1 MVGDTFGLPNH
12 PNLTDKDI
20 EYVVETV
27 RAFGDEVRDRR
38 ERTAN
43 RKPLTT
49 KLEIYYSMRVLVT
62 GGAGYIGNYIVEYLL
77 ERGHDVRVLDS
88 MLFGDGALEPF
99 RDHDRLEVREG
110 DIRHID
116 DLSYAMEGM
125 DAVVHMAGIVGDP
138 ACSVN
143 EQATQSANVE
153 ATKALVEVCK
163 LHDIERLVFAST
175 CSVYGASELME
186 LNEGSSLN
194 PLSLYAESKIDSE
207 EIILHETHDEFGGS
221 DDITPT
227 ILRLGTIFG
236 WSRRMRFD
244 LVVNILTAKA
254 VLEDDIPVYGGE
266 QYRPLVHVED
276 AARAFAD
283 VLEAPKEDV
292 DHEIFNVGDNDLNY
306 QIKEVGRLVE
316 EQVPEAE
323 VRFVEHKEDERT
335 YRVSFD
341 KINHILGWKTRRD
354 IPDGV
359 EEIREWM
366 TEEEITEYDA
376 DHFRNSEYPY
386 M

>member
-1 MVGDTFGLPNH
+1 M
-12 PNLTDKDI
+12 K
-20 EYVVETV
+20 
-27 RAFGDEVRDRR
+27 
-38 ERTAN
+38 
-43 RKPLTT
+43 
-49 KLEIYYSMRVLVT
+49 VLVT
-62 GGAGYIGNYIVEYLL
+62 GGAGYIGNYVVEKAL
-77 ERGHDVRVLDS
+77 EQGHDVRVLDRF
-88 MLFGDGALEPF
+88 LFGDEALDPL
-99 RDHDRLEVREG
+99 RDNERLEIRDG
-110 DIRHID
+110 DIRHIE
-116 DLSYAMEGM
+116 DLTYAVKGM
-125 DAVVHMAGIVGDP
+125 DAVIHMAGIVGDP

-143 EQATQSANVE
+143 EQATQSVNVE

-163 LHDIERLVFAST
+163 LHGVERLIFAST

-186 LNEGSSLN
+186 LNEGSYLN
-194 PLSLYAESKIDSE
+194 PISLYAESKIDSE
-207 EIILHETHDEFGGS
+207 EIILEETDNRFTDS
-221 DDITPT
+221 DGLTPT

-276 AARAFAD
+276 AARAFVE
-283 VLEAPKEDV
+283 VLGAPKESV
-292 DHEIFNVGDNDLNY
+292 HGQIFNVGDNALNY
-306 QIKEVGRLVE
+306 QIKEVGRLVSE
-316 EQVPEAE
+316 EVPDSE

-341 KINHILGWKTRRD
+341 KINHILGWEAERD

-366 TEEEITEYDA
+366 VENDITEYEA
-376 DHFRNSEYPY
+376 DTYRNSTYPY